1 MVAHMTTSP
10 TGQNH
15 VRDDSHY
22 LTSSKTLIVSILTFN
37 FCQILARIVS
47 QAGEHLLT
55 EDRHY
60 LTSGKNESVQ
70 ILIKST

>member
-1 MVAHMTTSP
+1 MVNRLVMINFIIKYHNLFFVCIYIKLP
-10 TGQNH
+10 TQNFGK
-15 VRDDSHY
+15 DIAWS
-22 LTSSKTLIVSILTFN
+22 
-37 FCQILARIVS
+37 QILEQVVS
-47 QAGEHLLT
+47 PAGEHLLT

>member
-1 MVAHMTTSP
+1 M
-10 TGQNH
+10 
-15 VRDDSHY
+15 
-22 LTSSKTLIVSILTFN
+22 
-37 FCQILARIVS
+37 LARIVS